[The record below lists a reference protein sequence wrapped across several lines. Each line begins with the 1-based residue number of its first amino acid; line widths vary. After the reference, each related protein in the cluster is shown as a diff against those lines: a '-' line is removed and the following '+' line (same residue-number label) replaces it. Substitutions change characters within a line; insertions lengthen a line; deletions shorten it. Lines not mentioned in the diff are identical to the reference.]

1 MKIEYLKE
9 DGCIKF
15 NDEVFNCNDWVDMSI
30 LCNKINDFLG
40 VLTKQE
46 KGGYRSVSINKIA
59 QLVELPVEDLLD
71 APIFTVSLAGDVAG
85 YDLLSGNDDAI
96 YLYYNNRYHEWGV

>member
-1 MKIEYLKE
+1 MKMEYLKE
-9 DGCIKF
+9 DGRIKF
-15 NDEVFNCNDWVDMSI
+15 NDEVFSCDNWADMSI
-30 LCNKINDFLG
+30 LCNRVNDFLG

-46 KGGYRSVSINKIA
+46 KCGYRSVSINKIA

-71 APIFTVSLAGDVAG
+71 APIFTITLAGDVAG

>member
-1 MKIEYLKE
+1 MKMEYLKE

-15 NDEVFNCNDWVDMSI
+15 NDEIFSCNDWADMSI
-30 LCNKINDFLG
+30 LCNIVNDFLG

-71 APIFTVSLAGDVAG
+71 APIFTISLAGDVAG
-85 YDLLSGNDDAI
+85 YDLLSGDNDAI
-96 YLYYNNRYHEWGV
+96 YLYYNNRYYEMGV

>member
-1 MKIEYLKE
+1 MKMEYSKE
-9 DGCIKF
+9 YGRIKF
-15 NDEVFNCNDWVDMSI
+15 NDEVFSCNDWADMSI
-30 LCNKINDFLG
+30 LCNRVNDFLG

-46 KGGYRSVSINKIA
+46 KGGYRSISINKIA